1 MAEGKT
7 KEIIVEM
14 AESGDMRA
22 DALKEVTILEN
33 NSYLSGK
40 IRF

>member
-22 DALKEVTILEN
+22 DALKEVSLE
-33 NSYLSGK
+33 
-40 IRF
+40 